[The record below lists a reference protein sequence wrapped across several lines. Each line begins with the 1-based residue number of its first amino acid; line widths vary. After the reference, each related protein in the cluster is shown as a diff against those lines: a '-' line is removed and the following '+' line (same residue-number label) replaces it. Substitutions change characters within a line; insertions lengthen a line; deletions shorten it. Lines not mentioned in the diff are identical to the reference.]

1 MRIVLTNTLF
11 PPVIKGGAEIS
22 TFNLG
27 KALVARGHE
36 INVITMV
43 PERETVTYEHGMTIH
58 CIAPHIV
65 DYPYDSPDRGTLRKL
80 GYHMV
85 ENYNPLMAAR
95 LKPIMAAVRPQIVH
109 TNIMQLLTCS
119 VWSAAK
125 DAGAQVVHNLR
136 DYWLMCA
143 RSGFFRGEDPCSRK
157 CLDCALLTRPRRG
170 YTAKIDG
177 VVAVGQYVLDT
188 HLEAGLFPNAR
199 VRRAIL
205 SATPPVTIPAR
216 NRRDAGITIGYIGRI
231 KEAKGLRVLLQA
243 MARVPAD
250 VPVRLLVAG
259 DGEAAYMEDM
269 RALADVRTT
278 FMGWCKPEA
287 LYEQVDLVVVPSLY
301 PEPLP
306 RSILESYRYGLPVIA
321 ARSGGI
327 PEVVDHGRSGWLYV
341 GNDVEGLARLI
352 AALPGPHG
360 LAALDP
366 SARDSIVQ
374 RTDPD
379 YVVSAY
385 EEVYRDVLEAR
396 VTYDAA

>member
-36 INVITMV
+36 IHVITMV
-43 PERETVTYEHGMTIH
+43 PDRETVTSEHGMTVHRIR
-58 CIAPHIV
+58 PRIV
-65 DYPYDSPDRGTLRKL
+65 DYPYDEPDWGALRKL

-95 LKPIMAAVRPQIVH
+95 LKPIMAAVRPDIVH

-119 VWSAAK
+119 IWTAAK

-136 DYWLMCA
+136 DYWLLCA

-157 CLDCALLTRPRRG
+157 CMDCALLTRPRRG
-170 YTAKIDG
+170 QTAKVDG

-199 VRRAIL
+199 VKRAIL
-205 SATPPVTIPAR
+205 SATPSVTIPDRSGRQGA
-216 NRRDAGITIGYIGRI
+216 ITIGYIGRI

-243 MARVPAD
+243 MAQVPVN

-259 DGEAAYMEDM
+259 DGEATYMDEM
-269 RALADVRTT
+269 RKLGDARTT
-278 FMGWCKPEA
+278 FMGWCKPEE

-321 ARSGGI
+321 AKSGGI
-327 PEVVDHGRSGWLYV
+327 PEVVDHGRSGWLYA
-341 GNDVEGLARLI
+341 GDDVAGLTALI
-352 AALPGPHG
+352 AALPGPQG
-360 LAALDP
+360 LACLDP
-366 SARDSIVQ
+366 SAREDIVR
-374 RTDPD
+374 RTDPE

-385 EEVYRDVLEAR
+385 EAVYRDLLTTAS
-396 VTYDAA
+396 TAS